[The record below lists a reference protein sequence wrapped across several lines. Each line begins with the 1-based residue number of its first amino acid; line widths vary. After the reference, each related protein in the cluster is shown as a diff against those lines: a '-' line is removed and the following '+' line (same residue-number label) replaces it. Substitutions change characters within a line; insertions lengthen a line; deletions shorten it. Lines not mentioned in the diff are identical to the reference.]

1 MFDFNVKSWSD
12 FIVLMSFRTYDLIF
26 LKIKKNKSTDL
37 IFLKKKVEQKNE
49 QNLILLTLYYLI
61 DTY

>member
-26 LKIKKNKSTDL
+26 PKIKKNKSTDL

>member
-37 IFLKKKVEQKNE
+37 IFKKKKVEQKNE